1 VDDFEKEFGIEIQW
15 TPLMMA
21 CAYGRHSIV
30 ELLLSK
36 GAKVDIKDAA
46 GNTAEDIA
54 EHFGILINFKSSSN
68 GLQKLE
74 EQVSKL
80 KAQNDSLETKIME
93 LELKIEELE
102 MNK

>member
-54 EHFGILINFKSSSN
+54 EHFGILINFKSSAN

-80 KAQNDSLETKIME
+80 KSQNDALETKIME

-102 MNK
+102 LNK